1 MPNYKVG
8 SIVPQN
14 CTNSII
20 TQSGFLIRPPLCCI
34 LSFRWWRLLS
44 YQAVEFHI
52 HNRIQEA
59 VNSQSLFQ
67 IVLFFPV
74 SEKVMSSGRCECARS
89 AWFRSLWYGNCLI
102 SQNDLWQN
110 PLHWWESVSFWI
122 WMIEQSVNS
131 DTISKNVLSISV
143 CTWPCRVFLSIHLA
157 DCQDCHRVAA
167 SFWMLLN
174 TSALIHCQS
183 IWQGNIGKVH
193 SLGFIP

>member
-1 MPNYKVG
+1 MTRQFRSPRIDLFG
-8 SIVPQN
+8 SESQEVQKKDALSFENLERIRMSIEYWCQIIKLDLLYPKIVQ
-14 CTNSII
+14 NSII

-89 AWFRSLWYGNCLI
+89 AWFRSL
-102 SQNDLWQN
+102 
-110 PLHWWESVSFWI
+110 
-122 WMIEQSVNS
+122 
-131 DTISKNVLSISV
+131 
-143 CTWPCRVFLSIHLA
+143 
-157 DCQDCHRVAA
+157 
-167 SFWMLLN
+167 
-174 TSALIHCQS
+174 
-183 IWQGNIGKVH
+183 
-193 SLGFIP
+193 